1 MFARIFRLIFA
12 NCLFCGLA
20 VSHALQPC
28 RVILHGTCMLLGAV
42 IPVARSRPQ
51 LYACFSASITLA
63 RSKVTGNTDI
73 EYEVRYYLDLSELSL
88 EAS

>member
-1 MFARIFRLIFA
+1 
-12 NCLFCGLA
+12 
-20 VSHALQPC
+20 
-28 RVILHGTCMLLGAV
+28 MLLGAV

-51 LYACFSASITLA
+51 LYACFSAGITLA

-88 EAS
+88 EASYITNVYAYIYINAAIVSVLT